1 MTGAILSLLAAALV
15 VLLAAGDAG
24 AQDPQAGPAAE
35 PAEQAPTLV
44 RVPRCDDVRT
54 PAGLMEP
61 SCACEPGAFCLTRQ
75 EVDVSNAVAASEA
88 RCRVDLAACR
98 DKPPTVVEQ
107 GWQTWE
113 VVLLTVGVGA
123 AAALAGVGVYAL
135 VTEL

>member
-1 MTGAILSLLAAALV
+1 MTGAILSWLVAAV

-24 AQDPQAGPAAE
+24 AQEAQPE
-35 PAEQAPTLV
+35 PAEQPPTLV

-54 PAGLMEP
+54 PAGLMDP
-61 SCACEPGAFCLTRQ
+61 SCACEPGAFCLTRH
-75 EVDVSNAVAASEA
+75 EVDLANAVAASEA

>member
-1 MTGAILSLLAAALV
+1 LTGAILSWLVAAA

-24 AQDPQAGPAAE
+24 AQEQP
-35 PAEQAPTLV
+35 PAEQPPTLV

-61 SCACEPGAFCLTRQ
+61 SCACEPGAFCLTRH
-75 EVDVSNAVAASEA
+75 EVDVSNAVATSEA

-113 VVLLTVGVGA
+113 VALLTVGVGV

-135 VTEL
+135 ATGL